1 MSRRVV
7 VTGLGCVTPLGP
19 GAGPTWTNAC
29 EGVCGIE
36 CLDGEEHAGLPS
48 RLAGRVAGELDVG
61 DVSPKE
67 RRRLDPVIL
76 FALAAAREALA
87 DAGVAD
93 ATIDRDRAGV
103 YVASAIGGLD
113 TLLGNHVKFLSG
125 GPRRVSPFA
134 IPMTLA
140 NMPGGYVA
148 IRHGF
153 RGPNFAHVSACAS
166 GAHAIGEA
174 ARTIERGEADLMVAG
189 GAEAANIPFVM
200 AAFANMQALSR
211 RNDEP
216 ARASRPFDR
225 DRDGF
230 VMAEGA
236 AVLVLESL
244 EHAQARGASIRAE
257 LLGYGAS
264 ADAQHVAAPDEAGS
278 GAALAMERA
287 LRDARVAPQEIDY
300 VNAHAT
306 STPAGD
312 RIEAGALRAVL
323 GRRAETVPVS
333 STKGM
338 TGHMLGA
345 AGAIEA
351 LFCVRAL
358 ETGLL
363 PPTINLDDPDP
374 ECPLEHVADKARAV
388 PIAAALSNSFGFG
401 GTNATL
407 ILGRSGDDR

>member
-1 MSRRVV
+1 VARRVV
-7 VTGLGCVTPLGP
+7 VTGLGCVTPLGL
-19 GAGPTWTNAC
+19 GAGPTWANAC
-29 EGVCGIE
+29 EGVSGIGL
-36 CLDGEEHAGLPS
+36 LDGPEHEPLAARIAGSVSGEPD
-48 RLAGRVAGELDVG
+48 AGDL
-61 DVSPKE
+61 SPKE

-87 DAGVAD
+87 DAGIGREDVD
-93 ATIDRDRAGV
+93 PDRAGV
-103 YVASAIGGLD
+103 FVASAIGGLE
-113 TLLGNHVKFLSG
+113 TLLGNHRSFLKSG
-125 GPRRVSPFA
+125 ARRVSPFA

-166 GAHAIGEA
+166 GTHAVGEA
-174 ARTIERGEADLMVAG
+174 GRAIARGDADVMVAG
-189 GAEAANIPFVM
+189 GTEAANIPFVM

-216 ARASRPFDR
+216 AAASRPFDA

-236 AVLVLESL
+236 GVLVLESL
-244 EHAQARGASIRAE
+244 EHARARGARVRAE

-264 ADAQHVAAPDEAGS
+264 ADAQHIAAPDEAGR
-278 GAALAMERA
+278 GAALSMERA
-287 LRDARVAPQEIDY
+287 LRDAGLVPQDVDY

-312 RIEAGALRAVL
+312 RIEAKALRSVL
-323 GRRAETVPVS
+323 GRHAEDVPVS
-333 STKGM
+333 ATKGM

-345 AGAIEA
+345 AGAVEA
-351 LFCVRAL
+351 LLSVRAL

-363 PPTINLDDPDP
+363 PPTINLDRPDP
-374 ECPLEHVADKARAV
+374 ECPLDHVAHKPRAV
-388 PIAAALSNSFGFG
+388 AAAVALSNSFGFG
-401 GTNATL
+401 GTNGSL
-407 ILGRSGDDR
+407 LLGRSGTVD

>member
-1 MSRRVV
+1 LARRVV
-7 VTGLGCVTPLGP
+7 VTGLGCVTPLGL
-19 GAGPTWTNAC
+19 GVGPTWTHAT
-29 EGVCGIE
+29 EGVSGIAQ
-36 CLDGEEHAGLPS
+36 LDGADYEALPS
-48 RLAGRVAGELDVG
+48 RIAGTLPGEPDVG
-61 DVSPKE
+61 DLPVKE

-87 DAGVAD
+87 DAGIGPEE
-93 ATIDRDRAGV
+93 IDPDRAGV
-103 YVASAIGGLD
+103 FVASAIGGLD
-113 TLLGNHVKFLSG
+113 TLLGNHRTFLERG
-125 GPRRVSPFA
+125 ARRVSPFA

-140 NMPGGYVA
+140 NMPAGYVA

-166 GAHAIGEA
+166 GAHAVGEA
-174 ARTIERGEADLMVAG
+174 GRTIARGDADVMVAG
-189 GAEAANIPFVM
+189 GAEAANVPFVM

-216 ARASRPFDR
+216 VRASRPFDVE
-225 DRDGF
+225 RDGF
-230 VMAEGA
+230 VMSEGA
-236 AVLVLESL
+236 GVLVLESL
-244 EHAQARGASIRAE
+244 EHARARGARVRAE

-264 ADAQHVAAPDEAGS
+264 ADALHVAAPDEAGS
-278 GAALAMERA
+278 GAALSMERA
-287 LRDARVAPQEIDY
+287 LRDAGLVAQDVDY

-312 RIEAGALRAVL
+312 RIEATALHAVL
-323 GRRAETVPVS
+323 GRRAEQVPVS

-345 AGAIEA
+345 AGAVEA

-363 PPTINLDDPDP
+363 PPTINLDRPDP
-374 ECPLEHVADKARAV
+374 ECRLDHVAHKARAV
-388 PIAAALSNSFGFG
+388 PAAVALSNSFGFG
-401 GTNATL
+401 GTNASL
-407 ILGRSGDDR
+407 VFGRAGGAA